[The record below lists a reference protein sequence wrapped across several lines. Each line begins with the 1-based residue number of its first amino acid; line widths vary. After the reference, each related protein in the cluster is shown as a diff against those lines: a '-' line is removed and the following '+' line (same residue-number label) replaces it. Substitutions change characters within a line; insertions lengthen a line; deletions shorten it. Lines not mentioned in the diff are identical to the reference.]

1 MAELARKALT
11 EAKKLEKKLAEAVLE
26 ILEELLNEEI
36 TANEAARAFLEIY
49 TQAPLPDDLEDLLA
63 TLILVDE
70 PPEVGGPTRAELEE
84 IHAKLRAIASQPG
97 KA

>member
-11 EAKKLEKKLAEAVLE
+11 EARKLEKKLAEAVLE

-84 IHAKLRAIASQPG
+84 IHAKLRAIVSQPG